1 MQAKHRPLRILGL
14 PGSLRSGSYNRRL
27 LELAQSVAP
36 PTIDLPIYGDMGS
49 IPLFNED
56 LEGEMHAPPEAVAR
70 LRTAIAAADAVLIAT
85 PEYNQSMPGVLKN
98 AIDWLSRPAPSSA
111 FSGKP
116 VALCGITTGEWG
128 TRLSQAAL
136 RQTLFAT
143 GARLVP
149 LHLYFRKA
157 GSSFAAPGGDGQEQD
172 LRAQLRTFLG
182 AMSRELNASND
193 LAA

>member
-1 MQAKHRPLRILGL
+1 MDAQASPLNILGL

-36 PTIDLPIYGDMGS
+36 PEIRISIYGDMAS

-56 LEGEMHAPPEAVAR
+56 LEGKSHAPPEPVAR
-70 LRTAIAAADAVLIAT
+70 LRSAVEYSDAVLIAT

-98 AIDWLSRPAPSSA
+98 AVDWLSRPAPSSA
-111 FSGKP
+111 FAGKP

-143 GARLVP
+143 GAQLVP
-149 LHLYFRKA
+149 LHLYLRKA
-157 GSSFAAPGGDGQEQD
+157 ETLFRSGGDAAGEVRASMRD
-172 LRAQLRTFLG
+172 YLEALADALRPSG
-182 AMSRELNASND
+182 
-193 LAA
+193 